1 MCMQSAGSM
10 AYRAEEL
17 SWFLDRQS
25 HDNINIITT
34 LTAQTSMTPGE
45 PTAP

>member
-1 MCMQSAGSM
+1 M

-17 SWFLDRQS
+17 SWFLDQQS

-34 LTAQTSMTPGE
+34 LTAQNLRQPPNPTSHNY
-45 PTAP
+45 

>member
-1 MCMQSAGSM
+1 MQSTGSM

-34 LTAQTSMTPGE
+34 LTAQTPMNPH
-45 PTAP
+45 APLVDQ